1 MGALSFSEIEVFM
14 SFFDTF
20 AQMSV
25 LFMMVIVGF
34 CCNKL
39 HYMDQDFNRKLSS
52 LILNVTAPFL
62 ILPSVMGSTLPAK
75 EDILPVLIAGL
86 SSMVFVMIVA
96 VPITMLLRIKKEEAG
111 IYRFMLIFGNINFIG
126 FPVVGEMFGP
136 EAIFYASVLTIP
148 FYFFIFLLGVILV
161 TAGRGKATFSWRM
174 FFSPC
179 LVATY
184 ISIILVL
191 LEIKAPA
198 TVSEACHLIG
208 GLTISGSLLIIGSTL
223 AELPVLHMLGT
234 PKLYLITLIKLL
246 GLPVVIYGIFLITP
260 LEKKYADV
268 LVILAGMPVA
278 SIGTMLCLK
287 NGVDSKVMAQGTFL
301 TTLFSIVSIPLLAII
316 L

>member
-62 ILPSVMGSTLPAK
+62 ILSSVMGSTLPAK

-126 FPVVGEMFGP
+126 FPVVGVMFGP

-198 TVSEACHLIG
+198 TVSEACHLYRWSHHFRL
-208 GLTISGSLLIIGSTL
+208 LTYYRF
-223 AELPVLHMLGT
+223 
-234 PKLYLITLIKLL
+234 YLSRTAGITYVRYPEALFNHPYQALR
-246 GLPVVIYGIFLITP
+246 
-260 LEKKYADV
+260 
-268 LVILAGMPVA
+268 
-278 SIGTMLCLK
+278 
-287 NGVDSKVMAQGTFL
+287 L
-301 TTLFSIVSIPLLAII
+301 TCGHLRYFPHHAFREEIR
-316 L
+316 